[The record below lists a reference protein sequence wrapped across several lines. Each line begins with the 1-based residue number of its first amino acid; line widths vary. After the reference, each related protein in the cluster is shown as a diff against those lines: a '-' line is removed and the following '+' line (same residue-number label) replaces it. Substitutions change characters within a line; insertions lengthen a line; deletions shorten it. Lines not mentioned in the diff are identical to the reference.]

1 MFKFFESRIGNMTA
15 PVQREGDA
23 VSGASGASAKAL
35 SDAGPP
41 PGLMAFYWHFMRQT
55 KGLYITMLVTGLGVA
70 LIDTLMPVFI
80 GRLVGLMTSANPA
93 EALKDQT
100 TTLLVIAL
108 LLLIGRPVMILLD
121 SLVRNNAVI
130 PGVTTLIRW
139 QSHWHVVRQSGPF
152 FQNDFAGRLANR
164 VMNTANSLRESV
176 VSAIRAIWYIVVYGI
191 SALGLML
198 AFDWRLALP
207 MLLWLAGYAVFLRYF
222 VPRMRDLSRTSSEA
236 RSLVM
241 GRVVDSYTN
250 IMTVKLFSRAQDEDA
265 YVREAMDGH
274 RERIAAHMRMTTR
287 FMATLT
293 ALNALLVVGT
303 AGISIW
309 LWQGGYISPAQ
320 VATSLPLVWQIA
332 NMAGWV
338 SWEVSGIFENIGVVQ
353 EGIQT
358 IAVPHSLVDAANAVA
373 LQVPH
378 GDIRFEAVNFSYG
391 QQATGG
397 RAVLQGLNLHI
408 RPGERVGLVGRS
420 GAGKSTLVNLLLR
433 FHDVEGG
440 RIVIDGQDLRGV
452 TQESLRGAIGMVT
465 QDTSLLHRSIAANI
479 RYGRP
484 DATDAQ
490 VQQAAAQAHAHE
502 FIAELR
508 DWTGRTGYEAHAG
521 ERGVKLSGGQRQR
534 VALAR
539 VVLKNAPILILDEA
553 TSALDS
559 EIEAAIQEQL
569 VTLMQG
575 KTVIAI
581 AHRLS
586 TIARMDR
593 LVVMDA
599 GRIVEQGTH
608 HELLALGGHYAR
620 LWQRQS
626 GGFLA
631 EDLVEELAGDSLVDS
646 ADVVAAGKATDDVT
660 DTATDRVTA
669 GVDDELNTG
678 KGGPDTEQKK
688 RFPTSYKHSLLF
700 IL

>member
-1 MFKFFESRIGNMTA
+1 MFKFFESRIGSIAT
-15 PVQREGDA
+15 PTE
-23 VSGASGASAKAL
+23 SSTS
-35 SDAGPP
+35 GPP
-41 PGLMAFYWHFMRQT
+41 PGLVAFYWHFVKQT
-55 KGLYITMLVTGLGVA
+55 RGLYTLMLVTGLFVA
-70 LIDTLMPVFI
+70 LIDTLIPVFI
-80 GRLVGLMTSANPA
+80 GRMVGLMTAKDPA
-93 EALKDQT
+93 QALQEQGPL
-100 TTLLVIAL
+100 LLVIAVAITL
-108 LLLIGRPVMILLD
+108 FKPALVLLD

-130 PGVTTLIRW
+130 PGATTLIRW

-152 FQNDFAGRLANR
+152 FQNDFAGRIANR

-176 VSAIRAIWYIVVYGI
+176 VATIRAVWYIVVYGI
-191 SALGLML
+191 SALSLML
-198 AFDWRLALP
+198 VYDWRLAVP
-207 MLLWLAGYAVFLRYF
+207 MLCWLVGYMFFLRYF
-222 VPRMRDLSRTSSEA
+222 VPRMRDLSRVSSEA

-265 YVREAMDGH
+265 YVREAIDGH
-274 RERIAAHMRMTTR
+274 RGKIADHMRMTTR
-287 FMATLT
+287 FMFTLNV
-293 ALNALLVVGT
+293 LNVLLLIGT
-303 AGISIW
+303 AGTSLW
-309 LWQGGYISPAQ
+309 LWQAGLITPAV

-338 SWEVSGIFENIGVVQ
+338 SWEVSGIFENVGVVQ

-358 IAVPHSLVDAANAVA
+358 IAVPHTLVDSASATE

-378 GDIRFEAVNFSYG
+378 GDIRFDNVNFSYG
-391 QQATGG
+391 QAATGG
-397 RAVLQGLNLHI
+397 RNVLQNLNLHI
-408 RPGERVGLVGRS
+408 QPGERVGLVGRS

-433 FHDVEGG
+433 FYDAEAG
-440 RIVIDGQDLRGV
+440 RITIDGQDLKTV
-452 TQESLRGAIGMVT
+452 TQESLRASIGMVT

-479 RYGRP
+479 RYGHP
-484 DATDAQ
+484 GATDAE
-490 VQQAAAQAHAHE
+490 VEQAAKQAHAHE
-502 FIAELR
+502 FITELR

-608 HELLALGGHYAR
+608 HALLALGGQYAK

-631 EDLVEELAGDSLVDS
+631 EDLSEEEGQA
-646 ADVVAAGKATDDVT
+646 VAV
-660 DTATDRVTA
+660 
-669 GVDDELNTG
+669 
-678 KGGPDTEQKK
+678 
-688 RFPTSYKHSLLF
+688 
-700 IL
+700 